1 MSFAASEVISCSI
14 FKMLSHWLHFS
25 SPRAV
30 ALFSIKQPQSKC
42 PSTLLG
48 KSYHPVVNLAVPSV
62 SIRQRCCTHVKMLG
76 PVTAL
81 EEQKNFTSTM
91 GSISV
96 WQMHPFQRPLLS
108 KNTHSDPE
116 VSSWIIPEQLL
127 QATSCSGSVCVGMFM
142 HEAFIIELWRAQIF
156 WDSIQRDD
164 SSVHVQ
170 LPSLHKP
177 GRWRG
182 AQQTA
187 KSNTRGAEQRK
198 RRKAWPKDTS
208 YTILSQLCD
217 DTSSD
222 SHRGDAV
229 PGVLHEA
236 LIDFR
241 LEQNWSV
248 PACFYGYSQWTWKDV
263 QEPLKPLCLKS
274 CDAIADIVGPT
285 LFCVSPRSFMSLSMS
300 SLLLFL
306 WTIQQTHVFLKHAS
320 HIAQS
325 LPSFIYHC
333 RRKLSKWEALNH
345 GINNCAVNTTSINPS
360 LSLHPF
366 PAASLNIGKIK
377 YLLWPKPLHRYGH
390 N

>member
-14 FKMLSHWLHFS
+14 FKMLLHWLHFS

-42 PSTLLG
+42 PSTSTLLA
-48 KSYHPVVNLAVPSV
+48 KSYHPVVNLALPSV

-76 PVTAL
+76 PAVNAL

-96 WQMHPFQRPLLS
+96 WQMHPFQRPLMS
-108 KNTHSDPE
+108 KKTTHSDPE

-187 KSNTRGAEQRK
+187 KSNTRGGEQRESGEK
-198 RRKAWPKDTS
+198 PDQKTQVTQFYHNCVMTRALTLNEETPWQVS
-208 YTILSQLCD
+208 YTQPSSI
-217 DTSSD
+217 SD
-222 SHRGDAV
+222 SSKIGRCRLVSMVTASERERMSKNHWSHFALKAV
-229 PGVLHEA
+229 
-236 LIDFR
+236 
-241 LEQNWSV
+241 
-248 PACFYGYSQWTWKDV
+248 
-263 QEPLKPLCLKS
+263 
-274 CDAIADIVGPT
+274 
-285 LFCVSPRSFMSLSMS
+285 M
-300 SLLLFL
+300 
-306 WTIQQTHVFLKHAS
+306 
-320 HIAQS
+320 QS
-325 LPSFIYHC
+325 L
-333 RRKLSKWEALNH
+333 
-345 GINNCAVNTTSINPS
+345 T
-360 LSLHPF
+360 
-366 PAASLNIGKIK
+366 
-377 YLLWPKPLHRYGH
+377 
-390 N
+390 